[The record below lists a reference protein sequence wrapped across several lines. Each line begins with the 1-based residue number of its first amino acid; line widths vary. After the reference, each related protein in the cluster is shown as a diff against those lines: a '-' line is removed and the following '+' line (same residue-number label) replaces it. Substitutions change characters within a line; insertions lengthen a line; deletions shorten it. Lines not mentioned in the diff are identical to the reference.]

1 MRNWTP
7 EQQQAINARGASFLV
22 SAAAGSGKT
31 SVLVERLIR
40 QLTDPEHPVSAA
52 RLAVVTFTND
62 AAAEMKSR
70 LEHALTQCIAQDP
83 RNVWL
88 RQQQSQLQCAKICTI
103 HSFCFDLIRDHCAEL
118 DITPTFRILEETEMN
133 MMVSRGLADIM
144 EAWYADPARQGDMQL
159 LCNRF
164 SGRTDAELENLLT
177 ELYRC
182 VMGLPF
188 GLQRME
194 QLTEQYRNDTFV
206 HMYLDNLGQTIAA
219 CIQRL
224 DEAIRLSAEVN
235 QEKLTAFLVTEQEQ
249 LTLLQKACTEKDPD
263 RCAALLNA
271 LSFASFPRVT
281 KTCTDPEKRELAK
294 ALRDDGKKIMKD
306 LQTEAVSLLCHRQ
319 EDLDAH
325 CRLIPVLHGFLQQLD
340 DRLWE
345 MKCDKNA
352 IGFTD
357 AEQLALSLL
366 GTCQADGTI
375 QQTALAKEL
384 SDFYQIIMID
394 EFQDTNNKQ
403 DLIFKLISHKG
414 SAVANGDNLFM
425 VGDVKQAI
433 YRFRLANPRN
443 FIRTMQA
450 CKPYTGKDDGEN
462 ACILL
467 NRNFRSSPEVI
478 AMVNFLFSTLM
489 TPQIGEVA
497 YTSEEAL
504 HQGAAFA
511 ETPRNTEIA
520 LLEDGEQD
528 TNPEAA
534 YIAKRIARML
544 REGAPVSDGANHIR
558 PCTPRDF
565 CILMRNKAK
574 GSVYVQAL
582 AEQGVAAYSEEAAA
596 YLKAREI
603 TLLLNLLLIIDN
615 PPQDTAMAA
624 VLLSPMFRFD
634 MDELTQL
641 RLLAP
646 KVSLYAAICRG
657 IGETG
662 VADAQPLLTGA
673 MYEKTKGF
681 YNALQAFRMY
691 AMQDTPERLIRRIY
705 ESTDFL
711 SVMQRYSDGA
721 KKQANLRLMLTYA
734 RNYET
739 ASGGGLS
746 GFLHYIAQVSAR
758 GKDFQPGTAVSGSED
773 VVAIKTI
780 HKSKGLEFPF
790 VFLAESETDFN
801 HQDDRAAFQF
811 LQEYGF
817 GFRLQDPAVYTR
829 YKTLPY
835 AAISMQRES
844 YAKSEELRLLYVA
857 LTRAKDKLFL
867 PLRLNDARK
876 KQAFRLGAAIAAS
889 GRVTPSIAASAN
901 CMADWLWMAL
911 LTAENAAPLR
921 EACQMP
927 PCHLQPAVPM
937 EILHPEDSSDATE
950 QDTSTPAAYPKP
962 DPAMVTALRMQFA
975 AVYDDRLMGIPS
987 KTSVSALSKDED
999 AVNLALRRPRF
1010 MAEETALT
1018 GAEKGTALH
1027 AFLQYAD
1034 FAVAAQDPDAERQR
1048 LTEDGHLTRRQAD
1061 SLDLNRI
1068 RAFFASPLYERIR
1081 QAEHVWR
1088 ERKFLVRISD
1098 LQLPDQ
1104 PQYNDTNAMLSG
1116 IMDLVFEEPDGLV
1129 LVDYKTDYV
1138 QGGEMLTER
1147 YQRQLLLY
1155 RRTLALLH
1163 QKPVKE
1169 TVLYSFHLNRAIPL
1183 PEEAT

>member
-70 LEHALTQCIAQDP
+70 LEQALTRCIAQDP
-83 RNVWL
+83 RNTWL
-88 RQQQSQLQCAKICTI
+88 RQQQSMLQCAKICTI
-103 HSFCFDLIRDHCAEL
+103 HSFCFDLIRDHCAGL

-133 MMVSRGLADIM
+133 MMVSQGLADTM
-144 EAWYADPARQGDMQL
+144 EAWYADPARQEDMQL
-159 LCNRF
+159 LCDRF
-164 SGRTDAELENLLT
+164 SGQTDAELEKLLS

-182 VMGLPF
+182 IMGLPF

-194 QLTEQYRNDTFV
+194 QLPALYRDGTFV
-206 HMYLDNLGQTIAA
+206 QMYLGTLRQSIAA
-219 CIQRL
+219 CIRRL
-224 DEAIRLSAEVN
+224 DEAIRLSAEAN

-249 LTLLQKACTEKDPD
+249 LTLLEKACAEEDPD
-263 RCAALLNA
+263 RCADLFQALA
-271 LSFASFPRVT
+271 FATFPRIT
-281 KTCTDPEKRELAK
+281 KTCTDPGKRELAK
-294 ALRDDGKKIMKD
+294 ALRDDAKAILKG
-306 LQTEAVSLLCHRQ
+306 LQEEAPQLLLHRT
-319 EDLDAH
+319 EDLEAH
-325 CRLIPVLHGFLQQLD
+325 CRLLPILQALLQQLD
-340 DRLWE
+340 DRLWAE
-345 MKCDKNA
+345 KCEKNA
-352 IGFTD
+352 IGFAD

-366 GTCQADGTI
+366 GTWEADGTI
-375 QQTALAKEL
+375 RQTPLAKEL
-384 SDFYQIIMID
+384 SEFYQIIMID

-414 SAVANGDNLFM
+414 SALSNGDNLFM

-433 YRFRLANPRN
+433 YRFRLANPQN

-450 CKPYTGKDDGEN
+450 CKPYAGVDDGEN

-478 AMVNFLFSTLM
+478 AMVNFLFGTLM
-489 TPQIGEVA
+489 TPQVGEVA
-497 YTSEEAL
+497 YTGAEAL
-504 HQGAAFA
+504 HQGAVFA
-511 ETPRNTEIA
+511 DTPRDTEIA
-520 LLEDGEQD
+520 LLEEDEEG
-528 TNPEAA
+528 TNREAA
-534 YIAKRIARML
+534 YIARRIAEML
-544 REGAPVSDGANHIR
+544 RQGAPVSQDGTHTR

-574 GSVYVQAL
+574 GSVYAQAL
-582 AEQGVAAYSEEAAA
+582 AEQGVAAYCEEAAA

-603 TLLLNLLLIIDN
+603 TLLLNLLRIIDN

-634 MDELTQL
+634 MDELTRL

-646 KVSLYAAICRG
+646 KASLYAAICRG

-662 VADAQPLLTGA
+662 GETAQPALTGA
-673 MYEKTKGF
+673 MYEKTRGF
-681 YNALQAFRMY
+681 YTALQTFRMY
-691 AMQDTPERLIRRIY
+691 AMQDTTERLIRRIY

-758 GKDFQPGTAVSGSED
+758 GKDFQPGAAVSGSED

-790 VFLAESETDFN
+790 VFLAESETLFN
-801 HQDDRAAFQF
+801 SQDDKASYQF

-817 GFRLQDPAVYTR
+817 GFRLQDPAAYTR
-829 YKTLPY
+829 YRTLPY

-857 LTRAKDKLFL
+857 LTRAKDKLFM
-867 PLRLNDARK
+867 PLRLDDTRK
-876 KQAFRLGAAIAAS
+876 KQIFSFSAAIAAS
-889 GRVTPSIAASAN
+889 GGVTPAIAGSAK

-921 EACQMP
+921 EACQVP
-927 PCHLQPAVPM
+927 AFPLQPAVPM
-937 EILHPEDSSDATE
+937 EIRHTGPGTEAPE
-950 QDTSTPAAYPKP
+950 QDAPAPAAYPKP

-975 AVYDDRLMGIPS
+975 AVYDDRLTGIPS
-987 KTSVSALSKDED
+987 KTSVSALSKDEE
-999 AVNLALRRPRF
+999 AITLALRRPRF
-1010 MAEETALT
+1010 MEEETALT

-1034 FAVAAQDPDAERQR
+1034 FASAAQDLDAERRR
-1048 LTEDGHLTRRQAD
+1048 LTADGHLTRRQAD

-1068 RAFFASPLYERIR
+1068 RAFFASPLYDRIR
-1081 QAEHVWR
+1081 RAEHVWR

-1104 PQYNDTNAMLSG
+1104 PRYTGTNAMLSG

-1163 QKPVKE
+1163 RKSVKE

-1183 PEEAT
+1183 PAEEG